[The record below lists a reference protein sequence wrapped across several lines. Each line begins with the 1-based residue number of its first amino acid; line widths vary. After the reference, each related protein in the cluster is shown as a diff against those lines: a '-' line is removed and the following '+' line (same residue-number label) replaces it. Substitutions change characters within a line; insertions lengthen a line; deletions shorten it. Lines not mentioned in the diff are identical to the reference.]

1 MSVLINLKHRSN
13 TVFFSISSSAIGKQR
28 VALPGLRNYFKM
40 LILYSTDSVIL
51 YISVNIGFNSV
62 YTKGIYKS
70 YGSVLKTY
78 ASWRIYFADIVKTR
92 SDRPLLF

>member
-51 YISVNIGFNSV
+51 
-62 YTKGIYKS
+62 
-70 YGSVLKTY
+70 
-78 ASWRIYFADIVKTR
+78 
-92 SDRPLLF
+92 